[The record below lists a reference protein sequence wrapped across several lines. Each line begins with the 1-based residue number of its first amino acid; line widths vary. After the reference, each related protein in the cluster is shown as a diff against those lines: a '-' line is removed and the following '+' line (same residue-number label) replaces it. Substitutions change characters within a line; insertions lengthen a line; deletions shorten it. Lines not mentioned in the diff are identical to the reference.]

1 MNLRD
6 AMLRKEINF
15 VQKAADEKDGRLA
28 TKNNLLI
35 GVWMSGSFI
44 DLKWGDMRN
53 QGTKAP
59 NLANIF

>member
-44 DLKWGDMRN
+44 DLKWG
-53 QGTKAP
+53 
-59 NLANIF
+59 